1 VCVSTHINFFFP
13 SHLSKVRELRAI
25 GCNAIICGLS
35 ANDVEVSFL
44 EAGANAF
51 LSKPFPCRI
60 DALHTELLRIIYD
73 CGGGHD
79 DTGSKKIPTEQ
90 EWHT

>member
-1 VCVSTHINFFFP
+1 
-13 SHLSKVRELRAI
+13 
-25 GCNAIICGLS
+25 
-35 ANDVEVSFL
+35 VEVSFL

-73 CGGGHD
+73 CGGRRD
-79 DTGSKKIPTEQ
+79 DTGSNQIPTEQ